1 MITIEMLN
9 QNPALSALTD
19 AQKAAIAEISKNDE
33 ATVIGTKIGA
43 LHGQYDADILN
54 VSGIA
59 KAEGEKSYDY
69 LKRVLGDYKT
79 KSDEVSTL
87 QAKIETQKQ
96 KIIDLTKQMSVT
108 GSDEV
113 LAKQLSEAKQQLKD
127 ARHQVTQL
135 QTQLTS
141 KRDELNQA
149 KAEYEKKEKDLQV
162 GFAFTNATAG
172 LKFKADVSEP
182 VKKILLAAAKDEILA
197 KGTPDFIDDGQGG
210 KKLVFRDTAGNT
222 INNPKNNLNPYTLSE
237 LVMETSLK
245 DVIDTG
251 KQQPGGGTG
260 PNKPS
265 GGSPSA
271 GTFDLAGV
279 KTQLEADRQ
288 IENYLLSIGLTRD
301 NVEFGNKVLEI
312 RNENN
317 VSELPI
323 R

>member
-9 QNPALSALTD
+9 QNAALSTLTD
-19 AQKAAIAEISKNDE
+19 AQKAAITEISKNDE

-69 LKRVLGDYKT
+69 LKRVLDDYKT
-79 KSDEVSTL
+79 KLDGTKTL
-87 QAKIETQKQ
+87 SAQLEAQKNKVTELEAK
-96 KIIDLTKQMSVT
+96 LAAG
-108 GSDEV
+108 GSDEA
-113 LAKQLSEAKQQLKD
+113 LKQQLKD

-135 QTQLTS
+135 QTQLTA
-141 KRDELNQA
+141 KTGELDRA
-149 KAEYEKKEKDLQV
+149 KKDYEQKEKDLQV
-162 GFAFTNATAG
+162 GFAFTNAAAG
-172 LKFKADVSEP
+172 IKFKADVSEP

-197 KGTPDFIDDGQGG
+197 KGTPDFIDDGNGG
-210 KKLVFRDTAGNT
+210 KKLVLRDAAGNT
-222 INNPKNNLNPYTLSE
+222 LNNPKNNLNPYTIEE

-251 KQQPGGGTG
+251 RQQQGGGTVPPVK
-260 PNKPS
+260 PN
-265 GGSPSA
+265 GGG
-271 GTFDLAGV
+271 GTTLDLSGV
-279 KTQLEADRQ
+279 KTQLEADTQ
-288 IENYLLSIGLTRD
+288 IEKYLLSTGLTRD
-301 NVEFGNKVLEI
+301 NAEFGNKVLEI

-323 R
+323 RIKT

>member
-9 QNPALSALTD
+9 QNAALSTLTD
-19 AQKAAIAEISKNDE
+19 AQKAAITEISKNDE

-79 KSDEVSTL
+79 KLDGTKTL
-87 QAKIETQKQ
+87 SAQLEAQKNKVAELEAK
-96 KIIDLTKQMSVT
+96 LAAG
-108 GSDEV
+108 GSDEA
-113 LAKQLSEAKQQLKD
+113 LKQQLKD

-135 QTQLTS
+135 QTQLTA
-141 KRDELNQA
+141 KIGELDRA
-149 KAEYEKKEKDLQV
+149 KKDYEQKEKDLQV

-172 LKFKADVSEP
+172 IKFKADVSEP

-197 KGTPDFIDDGQGG
+197 KGTPDFIDDGNGG
-210 KKLVFRDTAGNT
+210 KKLVLRDAAGNT
-222 INNPKNNLNPYTLSE
+222 LNNPKNNLNPYTIEE

-251 KQQPGGGTG
+251 RQQPGGGTVPPVK
-260 PNKPS
+260 PN
-265 GGSPSA
+265 GGG
-271 GTFDLAGV
+271 GTTLDLSGV
-279 KTQLEADRQ
+279 KTQLEADTQ
-288 IENYLLSIGLTRD
+288 IEKYLLSTGLTRD
-301 NVEFGNKVLEI
+301 NAEFGDKVLEI

>member
-9 QNPALSALTD
+9 QNAALSALTD
-19 AQKAAIAEISKNDE
+19 AQKAAIIEISKNDE

-79 KSDEVSTL
+79 KLDGTKTL
-87 QAKIETQKQ
+87 SAQLEAQKNKVTELEAK
-96 KIIDLTKQMSVT
+96 LAAG
-108 GSDEV
+108 GSDEAV
-113 LAKQLSEAKQQLKD
+113 KQQLKD

-135 QTQLTS
+135 QTQLTA
-141 KRDELNQA
+141 KTGELDKA
-149 KAEYEKKEKDLQV
+149 KKDYEQKEKDLQV

-172 LKFKADVSEP
+172 IKFKADVSEP

-197 KGTPDFIDDGQGG
+197 KGTPDFVDDGNGG
-210 KKLVFRDTAGNT
+210 KKLVLRDAAGNT
-222 INNPKNNLNPYTLSE
+222 LNNPKNNLNPYTIEE
-237 LVMETSLK
+237 LVLETSLK

-251 KQQPGGGTG
+251 KRQPGGGTVPPVK
-260 PNKPS
+260 PNG
-265 GGSPSA
+265 GGS
-271 GTFDLAGV
+271 TTLDLSGV
-279 KTQLEADRQ
+279 KTQLEADTQ
-288 IENYLLSIGLTRD
+288 IENYLLSTGLTRD

-312 RNENN
+312 RNENK

>member
-9 QNPALSALTD
+9 QNAALSTLTD
-19 AQKAAIAEISKNDE
+19 AQKAAITEISKNDE

-79 KSDEVSTL
+79 KLDGTKTL
-87 QAKIETQKQ
+87 SAQLEAQKNKVAELEAK
-96 KIIDLTKQMSVT
+96 LAAG
-108 GSDEV
+108 GSDEA
-113 LAKQLSEAKQQLKD
+113 LKQQLKD

-135 QTQLTS
+135 QTQLTA
-141 KRDELNQA
+141 KTGELDRA
-149 KAEYEKKEKDLQV
+149 KKDYEQKEKDLQV

-172 LKFKADVSEP
+172 IKFKADVSEP

-197 KGTPDFIDDGQGG
+197 KGTPDFIDDGNGG
-210 KKLVFRDTAGNT
+210 KKLVLRDAAGNT
-222 INNPKNNLNPYTLSE
+222 LNNPKNNLNPYTIEE

-251 KQQPGGGTG
+251 RQQPGGGTVPPVK
-260 PNKPS
+260 PNG
-265 GGSPSA
+265 GGS
-271 GTFDLAGV
+271 TTLDLSGV
-279 KTQLEADRQ
+279 KTQLEADTQ
-288 IENYLLSIGLTRD
+288 IEKYLLSTGLTRD
-301 NVEFGNKVLEI
+301 NAEFGNKVLEI

>member
-9 QNPALSALTD
+9 QNAALSTLTD
-19 AQKAAIAEISKNDE
+19 AQKAAITEISKNDE

-79 KSDEVSTL
+79 KLDGTKTL
-87 QAKIETQKQ
+87 SAQLEAQKNKVAELEAK
-96 KIIDLTKQMSVT
+96 LAAG
-108 GSDEV
+108 GSDEA
-113 LAKQLSEAKQQLKD
+113 LKQQLKD

-135 QTQLTS
+135 QTQLTA
-141 KRDELNQA
+141 KTGELDRA
-149 KAEYEKKEKDLQV
+149 KKDYEQKEKDLQV

-172 LKFKADVSEP
+172 IKFKADVSEP

-197 KGTPDFIDDGQGG
+197 KGTPDFIDDGNGG
-210 KKLVFRDTAGNT
+210 KKLVLRDAAGNT
-222 INNPKNNLNPYTLSE
+222 LNNPKNNLNPYTIEE

-251 KQQPGGGTG
+251 RQQQGGGTVPPVN
-260 PNKPS
+260 PNG
-265 GGSPSA
+265 GGS
-271 GTFDLAGV
+271 TTLDLSGV
-279 KTQLEADRQ
+279 KTQLEADTQ
-288 IENYLLSIGLTRD
+288 IEKYLLSTGLTRD
-301 NVEFGNKVLEI
+301 NAEFGNKVLEI

>member
-9 QNPALSALTD
+9 QSESLKGLTD
-19 AQKAAIAEISKNDE
+19 AQKLAITTLSSNDE

-43 LHGQYDADILN
+43 LHGQYDADIFSI
-54 VSGIA
+54 SGIS
-59 KAEGEKSYDY
+59 KADGEKTYDY

-79 KSDEVSTL
+79 KLDGTKTL
-87 QAKIETQKQ
+87 SAQLEAQKKKVTELETK
-96 KIIDLTKQMSVT
+96 LAAG
-108 GSDEV
+108 GSDEAV
-113 LAKQLSEAKQQLKD
+113 KQQLKD

-135 QTQLTS
+135 QTQLTA
-141 KRDELNQA
+141 KTEELDNA
-149 KAEYEKKEKDLQV
+149 KKDYEKKEKDLQV

-172 LKFKADVSEP
+172 IKFKADVSEP

-197 KGTPDFIDDGQGG
+197 KGTPDFIDDGNGG
-210 KKLVFRDTAGNT
+210 KKLVLRDAAGNT
-222 INNPKNNLNPYTLSE
+222 LNNPKNNLNPYTIEE

-251 KQQPGGGTG
+251 RQQPGGGTVPPVK
-260 PNKPS
+260 PN
-265 GGSPSA
+265 GGG
-271 GTFDLAGV
+271 GTTLDLSGV
-279 KTQLEADRQ
+279 KTQLEADTQ
-288 IENYLLSIGLTRD
+288 IEKYLLSTGLTRD
-301 NVEFGNKVLEI
+301 NAEFGNKVLEI

>member
-9 QNPALSALTD
+9 QNAALSTLTD
-19 AQKAAIAEISKNDE
+19 AQKAAITEISKNDE

-79 KSDEVSTL
+79 KLDGTKTL
-87 QAKIETQKQ
+87 SAQLEAQKNKVTELEAK
-96 KIIDLTKQMSVT
+96 LVAG
-108 GSDEV
+108 GSDEA
-113 LAKQLSEAKQQLKD
+113 LKQQLKD

-135 QTQLTS
+135 QTQLTA
-141 KRDELNQA
+141 KTGELDRA
-149 KAEYEKKEKDLQV
+149 KKDYEQKEKDLRV
-162 GFAFTNATAG
+162 GFAFTNAAAG
-172 LKFKADVSEP
+172 IKFKADVSEP

-197 KGTPDFIDDGQGG
+197 KGTPDFIDDGNGG
-210 KKLVFRDTAGNT
+210 KKLVLRDAAGNT
-222 INNPKNNLNPYTLSE
+222 LNNPKNNLNPYTIEE

-251 KQQPGGGTG
+251 RQQPGGGTVPPVK
-260 PNKPS
+260 PN
-265 GGSPSA
+265 GGG
-271 GTFDLAGV
+271 GTTLDLSGV
-279 KTQLEADRQ
+279 KTQLEADTQ
-288 IENYLLSIGLTRD
+288 IEKYLLSTGLTRD
-301 NVEFGNKVLEI
+301 NAEFGNKVLEI